1 MKSFRDRNPY
11 AVGLVSLLII
21 GALTGAAFMVGLLHL
36 LEDTYE
42 MEATFT
48 DAAGLRNGDE
58 VKVAGVKVGRVTGIH
73 ADRENGLVDV
83 TWVVN
88 RGVDIGEDAGADI
101 ALESLLG
108 AKSIRITNAADG
120 ERLMADLPREDRH
133 IPHEECDAEGVCT
146 PRTTTPV
153 DVFDLTREA
162 TVRIEETDNDKLNQL
177 IDQLTEITDGKRGTV
192 TDLIEGID
200 QVASAIN
207 EREGEL
213 ADLLD
218 SADELAAN
226 LATKDQT
233 LVQLIDSSKTILD
246 FLSQRRA
253 ELAAALGEGSDA
265 VRALSLLIDT
275 NRANLDAVLDDLHPT
290 LATVERHLPELNRA
304 LAVFGPAFYGQA
316 LAGTHGPWLDI
327 YVAALGPDII
337 GLLEDSVG
345 TVSP

>member
-11 AVGLVSLLII
+11 AVGLVSLLIL

-42 MEATFT
+42 MEGTFT
-48 DAAGLRNGDE
+48 DAAGLRTGDE

-73 ADRENGLVDV
+73 ADREHGLVEV

-101 ALESLLG
+101 ALETLLG
-108 AKSIRITNAADG
+108 SKFIRITDPAAG
-120 ERLMADLPREDRH
+120 EQLMADLPRDERV

-162 TVRIEETDNDKLNQL
+162 TERIEETDNDKLNEL

-200 QVASAIN
+200 QVATAIN

-246 FLSQRRA
+246 FLSQRRT

-290 LATVERHLPELNRA
+290 LATVEANLPEVNRA
-304 LAVFGPAFYGQA
+304 LAVLGPGFYGQA
-316 LAGTHGPWLDI
+316 QAGTHGPWLDI
-327 YVAALGPDII
+327 YVAALGPDIVGI
-337 GLLEDSVG
+337 LEDAVG
-345 TVSP
+345 TVAP

>member
-11 AVGLVSLLII
+11 AVGLVSLLIL

-48 DAAGLRNGDE
+48 DAAGLRTGDE

-83 TWVVN
+83 TWVID

-101 ALESLLG
+101 ALETLLG
-108 AKSIRITNAADG
+108 AKYIRITDPIAGD
-120 ERLMADLPREDRH
+120 RLMADLPREERT
-133 IPHEECDAEGVCT
+133 IPHEECDADGLCT
-146 PRTTTPV
+146 ARTTTPV
-153 DVFDLTREA
+153 DVFDLTRDA
-162 TVRIEETDNDKLNQL
+162 TERIEETDNDKLNQL
-177 IDQLTEITDGKRGTV
+177 IDQLTRITDGKRGTV

-200 QVASAIN
+200 QVATAIN

-218 SADELAAN
+218 SADELAGN

-233 LVQLIDSSKTILD
+233 LVQLIDSSRSILD

-265 VRALSLLIDT
+265 VRSLSVLIDT

-290 LATVERHLPELNRA
+290 LATVEANLPEVNRA
-304 LAVFGPAFYGQA
+304 LAVLGPAFYGQA
-316 LAGTHGPWLDI
+316 QAGTHGPWLDI

-337 GLLEDSVG
+337 GILEDGLG